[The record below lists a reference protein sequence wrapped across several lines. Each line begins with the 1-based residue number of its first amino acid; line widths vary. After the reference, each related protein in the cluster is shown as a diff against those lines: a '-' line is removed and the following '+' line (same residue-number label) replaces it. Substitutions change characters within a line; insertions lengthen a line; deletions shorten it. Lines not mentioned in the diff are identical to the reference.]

1 MSSEVATIGT
11 RAGAVRA
18 DVQILDVAR
27 LDDPRLMSMLDVP
40 LVAWARQCLEM
51 GLKPLPKKRGQKYPA
66 IAWEPYQTRFPRRD
80 ELTEWFARDD
90 IDGVCVVLD
99 GTGYVVIDCDGPR
112 DRARRL
118 LVEAGIEIPSLCPRV
133 ITGRDRDHFYLRTT
147 RPVGRHLGFLQA
159 EGISIDLLGEGVVVV
174 PPSPHPETGVAYHW
188 QPPILGTVDG
198 PCVS

>member
-1 MSSEVATIGT
+1 MTSEATIGT
-11 RAGAVRA
+11 RAGVVRS

-27 LDDPRLMSMLDVP
+27 LDDPRLKSMLDVP

-51 GLKPLPKKRGQKYPA
+51 GLKPVPKKTGKKYPA
-66 IAWEPYQTRFPRRD
+66 IAWQPYQTRFPRRD

-118 LVEAGIEIPSLCPRV
+118 LAETGIEIPNLCPQ
-133 ITGRDRDHFYLRTT
+133 GRARR
-147 RPVGRHLGFLQA
+147 Q
-159 EGISIDLLGEGVVVV
+159 
-174 PPSPHPETGVAYHW
+174 ETGLRIRRRGALGGQEVDLRAGEEKRRAG
-188 QPPILGTVDG
+188 QVLAPPGG
-198 PCVS
+198 AVSRQMSGGRFSHPARGGRV